1 MFNLNKVVSSLQKI
15 KSKNLGQNQKNV
27 VNDLVKYFSFT
38 NNEVEILIDHAVPM
52 NVNRWVLFNGETSHR
67 IVKSYSP
74 GKTKVLLV
82 DTQLNT
88 EEDAITRNTVIL
100 IEIADTVSTRE
111 AGIITTAD
119 MHETD
124 YLSKVIKSISNY
136 LNETIEKCLH
146 SLEDQIN
153 GL

>member
-1 MFNLNKVVSSLQKI
+1 
-15 KSKNLGQNQKNV
+15 
-27 VNDLVKYFSFT
+27 
-38 NNEVEILIDHAVPM
+38 
-52 NVNRWVLFNGETSHR
+52 
-67 IVKSYSP
+67 
-74 GKTKVLLV
+74 
-82 DTQLNT
+82 
-88 EEDAITRNTVIL
+88 
-100 IEIADTVSTRE
+100 
-111 AGIITTAD
+111 